1 MRKILVTGGT
11 TFVSRFVANY
21 FVQKGE
27 EVYVLNRNNRP
38 QVPGAKLIEADRND
52 LGDKL
57 RGYDFDAV
65 LDITSYTRRDVE
77 NLLSALGSVRDY
89 VFISTSA
96 VYHEDLPRPMVEEVV
111 TLPNTLWA
119 DYASNKLDAE
129 KYLWEVLPQAY
140 ILRPPY
146 FYGPGENL
154 YREPFIF
161 ECAEK
166 KRPFYIPGDGTLS
179 LQFFHVEDLCRLI
192 EILLEKKPEN
202 RIYNVGNPTS
212 VTVNELVQMC
222 YEIVGTPLE
231 TKYVTGHSNLD
242 YFSFRDYYYFLDV
255 TKEMELLGCVKDL
268 RTGLAES
275 YAWYRDH
282 REDVKPKPY
291 LAYIDSHF

>member
-11 TFVSRFVANY
+11 VFVSRFVADY
-21 FVQKGE
+21 FVRQGD
-27 EVYVLNRNNRP
+27 EVFVLNRNSRP
-38 QVPGAKLIEADRND
+38 QVPGVTLIEADRNN

-57 RGYDFDAV
+57 KGYDFDAV

-77 NLLSALGSVRDY
+77 NLLSALDRIPTY

-96 VYHEDLPRPMVEEVV
+96 VYHEDLPRPMVEDVL
-111 TLPNTLWA
+111 TMPNTLWA

-129 KYLWEVLPQAY
+129 MYLWEALPQAY

-154 YREPFIF
+154 YREPFVF

-166 KRPFYIPGDGTLS
+166 GRPFYIPGDGELP

-192 EILLEKKPEN
+192 DILMEQKPETK
-202 RIYNVGNPTS
+202 IYNLGNPVP
-212 VTVNELVQMC
+212 VTVNELVKLC
-222 YEIVGTPLE
+222 YEVVGTPLE
-231 TKYVTGHSNLD
+231 TVHVTGHSNMD

-255 TKEMELLGCVKDL
+255 TRQMSLLGSVKDF
-268 RTGLAES
+268 REGLAES
-275 YAWYRDH
+275 YAWYKNH
-282 REDVKPKPY
+282 REDVRRKPY
-291 LAYIDSHF
+291 IEYIDAHF

>member
-11 TFVSRFVANY
+11 VFVSKFVARW
-21 FVQKGE
+21 FAEKGD

-38 QVPGAKLIEADRND
+38 QVPGVKLIEADRND

-57 RGYDFDAV
+57 KGYDFDAV

-77 NLLSALGSVRDY
+77 NLLKALGSFREY

-96 VYHEDLPRPMVEEVV
+96 VYHEDLPRPMVEEHLTV
-111 TLPNTLWA
+111 PNTLWA
-119 DYASNKLDAE
+119 DYASNKLEAE
-129 KYLWEVLPQAY
+129 KFLWEALPGAY

-154 YREPFIF
+154 YREPFVF

-166 KRPFYIPGDGTLS
+166 KRPFYISGDGSLP

-192 EILLEKKPEN
+192 DILLEKKPEN

-212 VTVNELVQMC
+212 VTVNEFVQLC
-222 YEIVGTPLE
+222 YDVVGTPLE
-231 TKYVTGHSNLD
+231 KVYVEGHSNMD

-255 TKEMELLGCVKDL
+255 TKEMELLGTVKDL

-275 YAWYRDH
+275 YAWYREH
-282 REDVKPKPY
+282 REDVVRKPY
-291 LAYIDSHF
+291 IEYIDAHF